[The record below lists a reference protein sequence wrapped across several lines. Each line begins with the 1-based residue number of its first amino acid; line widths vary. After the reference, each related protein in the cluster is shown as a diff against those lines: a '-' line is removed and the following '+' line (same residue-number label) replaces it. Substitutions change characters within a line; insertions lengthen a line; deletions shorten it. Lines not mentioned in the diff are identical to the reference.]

1 MKKLNSFFLMGSVAL
16 AGLGVMSS
24 CSSDDLGTDSTN
36 ITDNKAVKTQFA
48 LNIPRANG
56 GTRMNADNTQGAG
69 NTFLGMKDI
78 KLYSFSEKPV
88 AGNTSTS
95 LIELTNITT
104 SDVNSSKSSK
114 IYNDV
119 AIPVGTTNFLFYGH
133 APQGTEDVTNAA
145 NFTKG
150 VLTFTPDNA
159 VDYIKAELVKLI
171 GTDATSKTALE
182 SLLNGVITV
191 ENWKA
196 QAADKELGKL
206 YNQFKKLKAGSANS
220 IRLALQSLY
229 NNVGGIVSNGT
240 DAEKTIAKAIR
251 TEIEKSFDKTKKPDN
266 SYTLAYKSTFTGDE
280 TYPNNV
286 NLPDGAVQVAF
297 SETSNKFSYD
307 ANSSLTGLSGLDA
320 SKICFPSS
328 IYYFCSSDL
337 AATANELKTWPK
349 TTTEWTSGSNAPWLK
364 TDGSGLADG
373 WTENV
378 QATTRS
384 IAMRQNI
391 NYGVASLKTTVKCDK
406 ARLYDNKNLND
417 VINKDEFTGF
427 VDVPMTG
434 FEVTGLLIGG
444 QPTEVGFNFQ
454 PKANPEFTYTIY
466 DKALNNNIK
475 ATTSVSNANYTIV
488 LPNDKGRDE
497 ATQET
502 VNVAI
507 ELKNNSNAAFRGQE
521 GIVPIGGKFYLVGQ
535 LDPSTHTITG
545 VTNPAV
551 FMSDYQ
557 TTLNL
562 NIKSLKSA
570 YNTIPDLRSTK
581 LQFGL
586 SVDLEWKEGIQFDI
600 PLD

>member
-1 MKKLNSFFLMGSVAL
+1 MGSVAL

-56 GTRMNADNTQGAG
+56 GTRMSAENTQGAG

-78 KLYSFSEKPV
+78 KLYSFSEEPD
-88 AGNTSTS
+88 AGKTSTS
-95 LIELTNITT
+95 LIDLAELGT
-104 SDVNSSKSSK
+104 SDIKSSKSAK

-133 APQGTEDVTNAA
+133 GPEGTDVNGKFANGVL
-145 NFTKG
+145 NFT
-150 VLTFTPDNA
+150 PNNA
-159 VDYIKAELVKLI
+159 VNNIKAELVKLG
-171 GTDATSKTALE
+171 GTDRTYETALE
-182 SLLNGVITV
+182 GLLNGVIAV
-191 ENWKA
+191 ENWKD
-196 QAADKELGKL
+196 QAADTELGKL
-206 YNQFKKLKAGSANS
+206 YNQFKKLNAGSANS

-229 NNVGGIVSNGT
+229 NNVGGIVLNGT
-240 DAEKTIAKAIR
+240 NTEDKKIAQAIR
-251 TEIEKSFDKTKKPDN
+251 SKINESFSATLQSDN
-266 SYTLAYKSTFTGDE
+266 SYKLEYKSTFTAAN
-280 TYPNNV
+280 YPNNV

-297 SETSNKFSYD
+297 DETAKQFSYA

-328 IYYFCSSDL
+328 IYYFCSSNL
-337 AATANELKTWPK
+337 AATADELNSWPK
-349 TTTEWTSGSNAPWLK
+349 TTTEWTSNAPWLN
-364 TDGSGLADG
+364 TDGQTLKNG
-373 WTENV
+373 WTEKV

-406 ARLYDNKNLND
+406 ARLYDNKNLAD
-417 VINKDEFTGF
+417 VIKNKGFTGF
-427 VDVPMTG
+427 VDVPAGG
-434 FEVTGLLIGG
+434 FKVTGLLIGG

-466 DKALNNNIK
+466 DRDLNNIK
-475 ATTSVSNANYTIV
+475 ATTSVAYANYTIV
-488 LPNDKGRDE
+488 LPNDKGREE
-497 ATQET
+497 ATQEK

-507 ELKNNSNAAFRGQE
+507 ELTNNSGADFRGAD
-521 GIVPIGGKFYLVGQ
+521 GIVPNGGKFYLVGQ
-535 LDPSTHTITG
+535 LDPSTYTITG

-557 TTLNL
+557 TKLNL
-562 NIKSLKSA
+562 TIKSLASA

-581 LQFGL
+581 LQFGM
-586 SVDLEWKEGIQFDI
+586 SVDLEWKQGIQFDI
-600 PLD
+600 PID

>member
-251 TEIEKSFDKTKKPDN
+251 TEIEKSFDKTKNLTILIHLHINLLSRVMKHIL
-266 SYTLAYKSTFTGDE
+266 TTSTF
-280 TYPNNV
+280 
-286 NLPDGAVQVAF
+286 
-297 SETSNKFSYD
+297 
-307 ANSSLTGLSGLDA
+307 LT
-320 SKICFPSS
+320 
-328 IYYFCSSDL
+328 
-337 AATANELKTWPK
+337 
-349 TTTEWTSGSNAPWLK
+349 
-364 TDGSGLADG
+364 
-373 WTENV
+373 V
-378 QATTRS
+378 
-384 IAMRQNI
+384 
-391 NYGVASLKTTVKCDK
+391 
-406 ARLYDNKNLND
+406 LY
-417 VINKDEFTGF
+417 
-427 VDVPMTG
+427 
-434 FEVTGLLIGG
+434 
-444 QPTEVGFNFQ
+444 
-454 PKANPEFTYTIY
+454 
-466 DKALNNNIK
+466 
-475 ATTSVSNANYTIV
+475 
-488 LPNDKGRDE
+488 R
-497 ATQET
+497 
-502 VNVAI
+502 
-507 ELKNNSNAAFRGQE
+507 
-521 GIVPIGGKFYLVGQ
+521 
-535 LDPSTHTITG
+535 
-545 VTNPAV
+545 
-551 FMSDYQ
+551 
-557 TTLNL
+557 
-562 NIKSLKSA
+562 
-570 YNTIPDLRSTK
+570 
-581 LQFGL
+581 
-586 SVDLEWKEGIQFDI
+586 
-600 PLD
+600 

>member
-24 CSSDDLGTDSTN
+24 CSSDDLSTDSTN

-56 GTRMNADNTQGAG
+56 GTRMSATNTQG
-69 NTFLGMKDI
+69 NKNFLGMKDI
-78 KLYSFSEKPV
+78 KLYSFSEEPG
-88 AGNTSTS
+88 AGKTSTS
-95 LIELTNITT
+95 LIELAELGTSEIT
-104 SDVNSSKSSK
+104 SSNSAK

-119 AIPVGTTNFLFYGH
+119 AIPVRTTNFLFYGH
-133 APQGTEDVTNAA
+133 GPEGTDVNGKFANGVL
-145 NFTKG
+145 NFT
-150 VLTFTPDNA
+150 PNNA
-159 VDYIKAELVKLI
+159 VNNIKAELVKV
-171 GTDATSKTALE
+171 GDTDETSEKALE
-182 SLLNGVITV
+182 DLLNGVIAV
-191 ENWKA
+191 ENWKD
-196 QAADKELGKL
+196 QAADTELGKL

-229 NNVGGIVSNGT
+229 NNVGAIVSNGT

-251 TEIEKSFDKTKKPDN
+251 TEIEKSFDKTKESDN
-266 SYTLAYKSTFTGDE
+266 SYTLAYNSTFTGDA

-297 SETSNKFSYD
+297 SETSSKFSYD

-337 AATANELKTWPK
+337 AATADELGLWPQ
-349 TTTEWTSGSNAPWLK
+349 TTTEWTRNAPWLN
-364 TDGSGLADG
+364 ADG
-373 WTENV
+373 QTLKNGWTGNV

-391 NYGVASLKTTVKCDK
+391 NYGVASLKTTVICDK
-406 ARLYDNKNLND
+406 ARLEDNKNLAD
-417 VINKDEFTGF
+417 VIKNKGFTGF
-427 VDVPMTG
+427 VDVPAGG
-434 FEVTGLLIGG
+434 FKVTGLLIGG

-466 DKALNNNIK
+466 DRDLNNIK
-475 ATTSVSNANYTIV
+475 ATTSVAYANYTIV
-488 LPNDKGRDE
+488 LPNDKGREE
-497 ATQET
+497 ATQEK

-507 ELKNNSNAAFRGQE
+507 ELTNNSGADFRGAD
-521 GIVPIGGKFYLVGQ
+521 GIVPNGGKFYLVGK
-535 LDPSTHTITG
+535 LEPKPNALAG
-545 VTNPAV
+545 VENPAV

-557 TTLNL
+557 TKLNL
-562 NIKSLKSA
+562 TIKSLASA

-586 SVDLEWKEGIQFDI
+586 SVDLEWKQGLQFDVT
-600 PLD
+600 LD